1 MLCALVAAALL
12 WSPLLLLLLRLSMTL
27 WMQTQTCQQPGVVLA
42 LLLPVCPR
50 LYWIACALLHL
61 LLLLLLLSG
70 LSLKLTACE
79 CCLRLLQL
87 GWQGAPQCWTASL
100 GGAYPPAP

>member
-1 MLCALVAAALL
+1 LVVAALL
-12 WSPLLLLLLRLSMTL
+12 LGCRLLWPLLLLLLSMTL
-27 WMQTQTCQQPGVVLA
+27 WMQTQTCQQPGALLA
-42 LLLPVCPR
+42 LLLPLCPR
-50 LYWIACALLHL
+50 LCWIACALL
-61 LLLLLLLSG
+61 LLLSE

-100 GGAYPPAP
+100 GGACPPAP